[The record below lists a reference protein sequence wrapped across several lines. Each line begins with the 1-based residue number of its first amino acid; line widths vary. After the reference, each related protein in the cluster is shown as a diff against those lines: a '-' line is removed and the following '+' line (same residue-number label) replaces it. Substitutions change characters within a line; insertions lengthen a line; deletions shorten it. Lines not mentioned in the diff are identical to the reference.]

1 MNSENNLIRKIFSIG
16 IAYLVALA
24 GIELYV
30 YKIEGNPVYSG
41 KITSNIIPYAVF
53 LLVFCLLVCII
64 MNIPAVKNRLK
75 LSGSNNKVYS
85 VISALIILV
94 VFGILIGC
102 YLNEVN
108 LFDGPAA
115 DDYLYHANEKITVIA
130 LTAIFIIMLA
140 VIKKEN
146 AVVQPVKNKVYL
158 YLFAVVAGLIYAYH
172 FICLMCIQQII
183 MYIILMR
190 ILIQCIQ
197 RLMVL
202 QEAALIQVCMDI
214 MHLY

>member
-158 YLFAVVAGLIYAYH
+158 YLFAVVAGLIH

-202 QEAALIQVCMDI
+202 QEAVLIQVCMDI

>member
-158 YLFAVVAGLIYAYH
+158 
-172 FICLMCIQQII
+172 
-183 MYIILMR
+183 
-190 ILIQCIQ
+190 
-197 RLMVL
+197 
-202 QEAALIQVCMDI
+202 
-214 MHLY
+214 